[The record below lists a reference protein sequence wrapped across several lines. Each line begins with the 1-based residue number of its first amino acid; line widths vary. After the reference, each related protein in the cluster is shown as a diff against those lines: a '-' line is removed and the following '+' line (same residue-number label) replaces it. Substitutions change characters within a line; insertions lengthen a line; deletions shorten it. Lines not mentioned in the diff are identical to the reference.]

1 VTTNQTIEEGLE
13 FSPRFDSTGLIPV
26 IAQDE
31 KSGQVLMFAF
41 MSREALDLT
50 IKTGFAHYFSRSRRK
65 IWKKGEES
73 GHLQKV
79 REILVDCDQ
88 DCLLLKVSV
97 DAGQCHVG
105 YQSCF
110 YRALAAG
117 SNNKLRFIAQ
127 KVYEPSRVY
136 KKT

>member
-1 VTTNQTIEEGLE
+1 MTTNQTIEEGLE

-65 IWKKGEES
+65 IWEDTDS
-73 GHLQKV
+73 LAYVYIWQ
-79 REILVDCDQ
+79 
-88 DCLLLKVSV
+88 CLLS
-97 DAGQCHVG
+97 
-105 YQSCF
+105 F
-110 YRALAAG
+110 
-117 SNNKLRFIAQ
+117 
-127 KVYEPSRVY
+127 
-136 KKT
+136 